1 MADRGRDGTRTCAF
15 DDRNCAEP
23 RALSDIDADRSE
35 QMHYRA
41 RRRLRSSG
49 ASARRNTKAK
59 EITMSATD
67 AADVDVKM

>member
-1 MADRGRDGTRTCAF
+1 MIETVPSR
-15 DDRNCAEP
+15 EP
-23 RALSDIDADRSE
+23 LSDIDADRSE

-41 RRRLRSSG
+41 RRRVRSSG

>member
-1 MADRGRDGTRTCAF
+1 VTERELAPLMIETV
-15 DDRNCAEP
+15 P
-23 RALSDIDADRSE
+23 SLSDIDADRSE

-49 ASARRNTKAK
+49 ASARRNPKAK

>member
-1 MADRGRDGTRTCAF
+1 MTERELAPMIETV
-15 DDRNCAEP
+15 P
-23 RALSDIDADRSE
+23 SLSDIDADRSE

-41 RRRLRSSG
+41 RGRVRSSG

>member
-1 MADRGRDGTRTCAF
+1 VTWRTAVVTE
-15 DDRNCAEP
+15 RELAPMIETVP
-23 RALSDIDADRSE
+23 SLSDIDADRSE

-41 RRRLRSSG
+41 RGRVRSSG

-59 EITMSATD
+59 EIIMSATD